1 MPKKSRHIAIPF
13 LVAALTLVVAGVPQ
27 PVAAQDDVITRGEA
41 LGNSPVVDLAD
52 AISAPDEY
60 AETTVV
66 VEGDVKQVCQMM
78 GCWMELTPAGETA
91 GIRVTFKDYGFFVPK
106 DSAGF
111 AARLEGVFEQNVFSK
126 EDADHL
132 IAEGVN
138 LTRNADGTATEL
150 SFVAQGVELR
160 KLS

>member
-1 MPKKSRHIAIPF
+1 MPQKSPYSTVSF
-13 LVAALTLVVAGVPQ
+13 LVIGLALVIAGHPQRAVAQ
-27 PVAAQDDVITRGEA
+27 EDVITRGEA
-41 LGNSPVVDLAD
+41 LGNSRVVDLSD

-60 AETTVV
+60 SEMIVV
-66 VEGDVKQVCQMM
+66 VEGAVKKVCQMM
-78 GCWMELTPAGETA
+78 GCWMELVPAGETA

-132 IAEGVN
+132 IAEGVT

-160 KLS
+160 RVS

>member
-1 MPKKSRHIAIPF
+1 MPHKSRSVVIPF
-13 LVAALTLVVAGVPQ
+13 LVAILTLVVAGFPQ
-27 PVAAQDDVITRGEA
+27 PAAAQEDVITRGEP
-41 LGNSPVVDLAD
+41 LGESPVVDLSD
-52 AISAPDEY
+52 AIDSIDEY
-60 AETTVV
+60 AGTTVV
-66 VEGDVKQVCQMM
+66 VEGAVKQVCQMM
-78 GCWMELTPAGETA
+78 GCWMELVPAGATA

-132 IAEGVN
+132 IAEGVA

-160 KLS
+160 SVS